1 MVTIAKIGTIG
12 SGILALLSLIGYMG
26 FIYYVIYDGAE
37 TCYAPPAE
45 CGNQSLF
52 VGYAIA
58 YALATVIGLALVTR
72 ALYELGRKYNKN
84 NISIFAI
91 LGFIFYLL
99 GIVASLMLAF
109 NFGITSG
116 FAVLSLWLLSSG
128 SYLVSLN
135 SAGRES
141 KVGFFKYSG
150 YVLFLS
156 VLLLPIFTVFA
167 FLFAI
172 QPLIG
177 FAAWLLSYLAFNKLG
192 ESK

>member
-12 SGILALLSLIGYMG
+12 SGILALISLIGIIVS
-26 FIYYVIYDGAE
+26 FIYY
-37 TCYAPPAE
+37 PAIE
-45 CGNQSLF
+45 YNQSLLA
-52 VGYAIA
+52 GYTIA
-58 YALATVIGLALVTR
+58 YALATVIGLAIITL
-72 ALYELGRKYNKN
+72 ALYELSRKYNKN

-99 GIVASLMLAF
+99 GIVASLMLTF
-109 NFGITSG
+109 YFGIISG
-116 FAVLSLWLLSSG
+116 FDSFILILSLGLLSHG

-156 VLLLPIFTVFA
+156 ALLSPIITVFA
-167 FLFAI
+167 S
-172 QPLIG
+172 LIG